1 MTLLIKKW
9 WNWFKSLKAK
19 DKTPENK
26 ENTELNIVSYNIRYI
41 KKKNKN

>member
-1 MTLLIKKW
+1 MILLIKKW
-9 WNWFKSLKAK
+9 WNWFKSLKAE
-19 DKTPENK
+19 DKTQENK